1 MKKMDNQTY
10 FFLDSIEEKKKR
22 GEKEVNR
29 VPNNERYVKRRPDYA
44 HS

>member
-10 FFLDSIEEKKKR
+10 LFLDSIEEKKR
-22 GEKEVNR
+22 KEVNR